1 MNTHDPAAHRSTA
14 HRIVETAPSPDSP
27 YWDPALE
34 TQSRAEWDAMK
45 LALLKE
51 SLRHAYDNAPYYRR
65 TFDEAGVRPDDV
77 TSLDDLARFPTIEKS
92 ILRERQ
98 TAMPLLGDLAAV
110 PEDDVVYVSASSGST
125 GVPTVSPFTAEDFD
139 EWMDFE
145 ARLFWSSGLRRSDRY
160 AHSLNFSLFVGGPCV
175 LGAQK
180 IGALSIHAGTV
191 PSDRLLSILETFQA
205 TAMWT
210 TPSYAWYL
218 GETALK
224 KGIDPKTDLAIRKI
238 FVAGEP
244 GGSIPE
250 TRARIEALW
259 GADVYDYYGLSDVFG
274 ACAGMCEAKDGLH
287 WAEDHIHVEV
297 VDPETG
303 KHVAPGERGEMVLT
317 TLRKRARPL
326 IRFRTGDIVSFT
338 EETCTCG
345 RTSQRLMGVHG
356 RLDDMLV
363 IRGVNIFPSDVEALI
378 RKDHDFTGEY
388 RLVVERDNHLDT
400 LTVEAEKI
408 HGFNGT
414 DADLAARLQKAIK
427 STTGVGVTVTILGPE
442 ELPRET
448 HKAKRV
454 DDRRGA
460 VWTA

>member
-1 MNTHDPAAHRSTA
+1 MNIHQPGADLNSSDDRTA
-14 HRIVETAPSPDSP
+14 SDRP
-27 YWDPALE
+27 YWDPKLE
-34 TQSRAEWDAMK
+34 TQSRAEWDGLK
-45 LALLKE
+45 LDLLKRH
-51 SLRHAYDNAPYYRR
+51 LRHAYDNAPYYRQS
-65 TFDEAGVRPDDV
+65 FDAAGVGPDDLK
-77 TSLDDLARFPTIEKS
+77 TLADLSKFPTIQKQV
-92 ILRERQ
+92 LRERQ
-98 TAMPLLGDLAAV
+98 EAAPLLGDLAAV
-110 PEDDVVYVSASSGST
+110 PEEKVVYVSASSGST

-145 ARLFWSSGLRRSDRY
+145 ARLFWSSGLRPSDRY

-191 PSDRLLSILETFQA
+191 PSDRLLSILQSFQA

-224 KGIDPKTDLAIRKI
+224 EGIDPKTDLAIKKI

-250 TRARIEALW
+250 TRKRIEDLW

-297 VDPETG
+297 IDPETG
-303 KHVAPGERGEMVLT
+303 EPVPAGGRGEMVLT
-317 TLRKRARPL
+317 TLKKRARPL

-338 EETCTCG
+338 EETCSCG

-356 RLDDMLV
+356 RLDDMLL
-363 IRGVNIFPSDVEALI
+363 IRGVNIFPSDVEAII

-388 RLVVERDNHLDT
+388 RLVVERVNHLDQ

-414 DADLAARLQKAIK
+414 DDALADRLKHAIKAI
-427 STTGVGVTVTILGPE
+427 TGVGAKVAILPPDA
-442 ELPRET
+442 LPRAT

-454 DDRRGA
+454 DDRRDQ